1 MSLNPLLLSGSI
13 SWGPMRVRRFRPN
26 TWNGLRVD
34 SGRALVVNGTRLYS
48 TKGIGNGTGIPASN
62 PTGGYQA
69 LQGVYFPTNQS
80 SWEPPYTAYSGNP
93 VRAMGC
99 VPEGG
104 LRGTLILLLSFFA
117 SRGQIQGGAFI
128 TFPPPLSHPSPP
140 PPPSPVTLY
149 SLHLDHA
156 GRPTW
161 KYVHCRRGRKLR
173 VFQRPR

>member
-1 MSLNPLLLSGSI
+1 MFLNPLLLSGSI
-13 SWGPMRVRRFRPN
+13 SWGPMRFRRFRPN

-34 SGRALVVNGTRLYS
+34 SGWALVVNGTRLYS

-117 SRGQIQGGAFI
+117 SRGQIGCIYHLPSPSLSPFSS
-128 TFPPPLSHPSPP
+128 PPL
-140 PPPSPVTLY
+140 PVTLY